1 MIKLFSFFTVECCA
15 MFLVQQI
22 ERLFIK
28 MKAIYSMLI
37 SKELDSKFQK
47 NNPIYCSKYSQF
59 VYPDDCKA
67 ALGLIM
73 SFMRDVNIH

>member
-1 MIKLFSFFTVECCA
+1 
-15 MFLVQQI
+15 
-22 ERLFIK
+22 
-28 MKAIYSMLI
+28 MLI

-67 ALGLIM
+67 ALGYPFNHEFHEGCKYTLI
-73 SFMRDVNIH
+73 SVNLLIDPP